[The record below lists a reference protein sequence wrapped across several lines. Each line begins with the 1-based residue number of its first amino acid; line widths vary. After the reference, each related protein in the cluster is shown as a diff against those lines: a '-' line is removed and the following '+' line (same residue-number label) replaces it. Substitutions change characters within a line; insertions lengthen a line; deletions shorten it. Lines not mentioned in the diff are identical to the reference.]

1 MAHWLAAVALATAAA
16 VCLAWSSLAWLT
28 GQPRGRPPNRANRA
42 FAPRS
47 TRSHAT
53 TPTSQRQREGTALV
67 DVPGYFKLTG
77 DRATFF
83 PAGSDAHYMGLE
95 NLNLERIATAISDI
109 PEQIPWIVSGTI
121 TEYRGANYLLV
132 TKAILQNVPASSR
145 PCPQFVR
152 ALRACRIW
160 DRDSDRSPA
169 AAPPSYA

>member
-1 MAHWLAAVALATAAA
+1 MLRKSVCPFLAATVLAMAAA
-16 VCLAWSSLAWLT
+16 IFVSAFASWAPAAGPPT
-28 GQPRGRPPNRANRA
+28 GRVAAADSGQRA

-47 TRSHAT
+47 ASPAPHSIT
-53 TPTSQRQREGTALV
+53 QRQREGTALV

-83 PAGSDAHYMGLE
+83 PSGSDAHYMGLE

-132 TKAILQNVPASSR
+132 TKAILQNAPANSGRSASSSESTSLSNLGR
-145 PCPQFVR
+145 GF
-152 ALRACRIW
+152 
-160 DRDSDRSPA
+160 
-169 AAPPSYA
+169 